1 MVHSVTIVLR
11 VYRIQ
16 TSYVQQL
23 LAAIYS
29 ASTMDR
35 VKEFCFFED
44 QETKGLPKKLAS
56 HKGTFS
62 INFASG
68 IISIQISKQLKMRP
82 LRIP

>member
-11 VYRIQ
+11 VYRIKI
-16 TSYVQQL
+16 SYVQQL

-29 ASTMDR
+29 ASTVDR
-35 VKEFCFFED
+35 VKEFYFFED
-44 QETKGLPKKLAS
+44 QETKGPHKKLAS

-68 IISIQISKQLKMRP
+68 IISI
-82 LRIP
+82 